1 MSRNKNTTYDA
12 NDIAQDL
19 KNNVEEIATATEM
32 TLDETRPGEF
42 KSDDWTALREAVK
55 EAKCRLE
62 EIEEMIDRHETE
74 AENYDRETD
83 ENRYETWWD

>member
-12 NDIAQDL
+12 NDIVQDL

-32 TLDETRPGEF
+32 TLDETRPEEF

-55 EAKCRLE
+55 EAKRLLE
-62 EIEEMIDRHETE
+62 DIEEMIDRHETE

>member
-1 MSRNKNTTYDA
+1 MSNNTTTYDA

-19 KNNVEEIATATEM
+19 KTNVEEIATATEM
-32 TLDETRPGEF
+32 TLDETRPEEF
-42 KSDDWTALREAVK
+42 NSDDWTALREAVK
-55 EAKCRLE
+55 EAKRLLE

>member
-19 KNNVEEIATATEM
+19 KNTVEEIATATEM
-32 TLDETRPGEF
+32 TLDETRPEDF
-42 KSDDWTALREAVK
+42 KSGDWTALREAVK
-55 EAKCRLE
+55 EAKRLLE
-62 EIEEMIDRHETE
+62 DIEEMIDRHETE

>member
-1 MSRNKNTTYDA
+1 MSNNTTTYDA

-19 KNNVEEIATATEM
+19 KTNVEEIVMATEM
-32 TLDETRPGEF
+32 TLDETRPEEF

-55 EAKCRLE
+55 EAKRLLE

-83 ENRYETWWD
+83 ENRYETWCD

>member
-1 MSRNKNTTYDA
+1 MSNNTTTYDA

-19 KNNVEEIATATEM
+19 KTNVEEIAMATEM
-32 TLDETRPGEF
+32 TLDETRPEEF

-55 EAKCRLE
+55 EAKRLLE

-74 AENYDRETD
+74 AENYDREAD